1 MNSCFYLEFQG
12 ILAMQVLFLRVE
24 KIHFFYLYMSKG
36 EMGQHTLQEC
46 HHPQHSQMSKENI
59 LLCPEL
65 LIPHQEPPWVQSSA
79 PIAREA
85 FITACN

>member
-59 LLCPEL
+59 LPCPEL

-79 PIAREA
+79 PIGREA